1 MYFDTTRSIHH
12 VEISISKKA
21 NCLTLN
27 HSVLEHIAKHEFGH
41 ALGLGHA
48 EFPHTLMYPNVD
60 ETLTE
65 ISACE
70 LDSVV
75 YANHLN
81 SNENDKEKENFH
93 PMDED
98 DFECKEE

>member
-1 MYFDTTRSIHH
+1 MFARD
-12 VEISISKKA
+12 EINTDLGLMDPEDNWKI
-21 NCLTLN
+21 NVDLD
-27 HSVLEHIAKHEFGH
+27 HIAKHEFGH

-48 EFPHTLMYPNVD
+48 HFPHSIMYPDVD

-81 SNENDKEKENFH
+81 SDYVKEKEIFH
-93 PMDED
+93 PMDAD